1 MVDLSAQMLIFVTVI
16 EQGSISA
23 AARVMGQTP
32 SAVSKQIAFLEDHVH
47 HRLLHRTPKGV
58 SATDE
63 GHAFLEKCKELS
75 RAYQDAESF
84 IANFDGKPRG
94 TLKVVSSVAF
104 GKSQIIPILPQFL
117 KMNPSL
123 RVALE
128 LTDRKVD
135 IEQEDFD
142 VAIQF
147 AEQSLGSN
155 LIVRKIMENE
165 RVFCAAPAY
174 LEQHGW
180 PGSFEDLVAHNCLL
194 TSGRDARNAW
204 VVRENGQKV
213 TLDVSGNFQGNSAD
227 VVYRATLA
235 GLGIA
240 RLSTYLVAGALERAE
255 LVRIFPDYAQE
266 HADIAVVFADKRNLA
281 AKVRVFVDF
290 LAEHFRK
297 HVAAA

>member
-32 SAVSKQIAFLEDHVH
+32 SAVSKQIAFLENHVH
-47 HRLLHRTPKGV
+47 HRLLHRTPRGV

-63 GHAFLEKCKELS
+63 GQAFLEKCKELS
-75 RAYQDAESF
+75 RAYRDAETF
-84 IANFDGKPRG
+84 ISNFDGKPRG

-104 GKSQIIPILPQFL
+104 GKSQIIPILPRFL
-117 KMNPSL
+117 KTHPDMRMS
-123 RVALE
+123 LE
-128 LTDRKVD
+128 LTDRMVD
-135 IEQEDFD
+135 IEQDDFD

-165 RVFCAAPAY
+165 RIFCAAPAY

-180 PGSFEDLVAHNCLL
+180 PDRFQDLMSHNCLL
-194 TSGRDARNAW
+194 TTGRDARNAW
-204 VVRENGQKV
+204 VVQDAGFDL

-240 RLSTYLVAGALERAE
+240 RLSSYLVAGALERGE
-255 LVRIFPDYAQE
+255 LVRIFPGYAQE

-297 HVAAA
+297 HSAAA